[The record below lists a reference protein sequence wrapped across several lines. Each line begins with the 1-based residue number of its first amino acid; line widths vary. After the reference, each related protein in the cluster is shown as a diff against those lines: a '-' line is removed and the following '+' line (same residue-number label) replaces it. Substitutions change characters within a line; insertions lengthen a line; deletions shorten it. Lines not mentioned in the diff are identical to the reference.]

1 MYQRFVKRMLDV
13 ILSLCGV
20 VLLSPV
26 FLILAV
32 WIKLDS
38 PGPVFFK
45 QKRVGKHKTY
55 FNILKF
61 RTMRTDA
68 PHDMP
73 THLLEN
79 PEAFITRSG
88 AFLRRTSLDELP

>member
-20 VLLSPV
+20 VLFSPV

-45 QKRVGKHKTY
+45 
-55 FNILKF
+55 
-61 RTMRTDA
+61 
-68 PHDMP
+68 
-73 THLLEN
+73 
-79 PEAFITRSG
+79 
-88 AFLRRTSLDELP
+88 

>member
-1 MYQRFVKRMLDV
+1 MYQRYGKRMLD
-13 ILSLCGV
+13 IICSLCGV

-45 QKRVGKHKTY
+45 QKRVGKHKT
-55 FNILKF
+55 
-61 RTMRTDA
+61 
-68 PHDMP
+68 
-73 THLLEN
+73 
-79 PEAFITRSG
+79 
-88 AFLRRTSLDELP
+88 